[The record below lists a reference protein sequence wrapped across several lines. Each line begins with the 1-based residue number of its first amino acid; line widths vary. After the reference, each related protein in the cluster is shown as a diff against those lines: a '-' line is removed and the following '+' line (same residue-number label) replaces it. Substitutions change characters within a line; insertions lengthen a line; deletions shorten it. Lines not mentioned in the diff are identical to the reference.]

1 MCGLLMIRGNSIP
14 VKDFLMNHRGIERR
28 GFQDENVEMIHN
40 RLPLQTRLGDE
51 WGGPIEIQGGHF
63 LFVGEIFNHPQE
75 WENDVEYLQ
84 YFFND
89 PDWMDKLAHT
99 DWDGFWAIV
108 VYQHGVTYTF
118 TDPLGKKQLYYDHH
132 GNLCSEIKPLLNGQV
147 LISQFDYENTQA
159 GRLTPFDRIY
169 RIKPGQLMV
178 MTPDKDFKSIG
189 NLWNLYQFP
198 ESGVTQH
205 RTLRGLIK
213 ISVRRR
219 MINLRDRNT
228 VFVSGGLDST
238 IIIQCLAEMD
248 HLDKCD
254 FLTIKNGEDD
264 QYIEAVE
271 SHYGIRVRRI
281 DYNPFIKPEDIMEI
295 YEHPIELG
303 SLMAQVNL
311 VRETQGSVIYTGDGA
326 DELFS
331 GYSRAQEW
339 DSQEYDVFTE
349 IPYYHMIRLDRI
361 GMSVTKEIRSPFL
374 GHEVVCR
381 ALNMG
386 YDVRRGKA
394 CLKDSFAD
402 IPEVIINRAKRPL
415 RDPNMDSD
423 RAQHIKHWEQTFRRV
438 FSNAKN

>member
-1 MCGLLMIRGNSIP
+1 MCGLMMIRDESIANTS
-14 VKDFLMNHRGIERR
+14 FLINHRGTEMR
-28 GFQDENVEMIHN
+28 ELKTNNVHLIHY
-40 RLPLQTRLGDE
+40 RLPLQTKAGDE
-51 WGGPIEIQGGHF
+51 WGGPIEINGGYF
-63 LFVGEIFNHPQE
+63 LFVGEIFNHPKQY
-75 WENDVEYLQ
+75 ENDVEYLQ
-84 YFFND
+84 AFFND
-89 PDWMDKLAHT
+89 PDWRFKLLST

-108 VYQHGVTYTF
+108 VYQFGATFAF
-118 TDPLGKKQLYYDHH
+118 TDPLGKKQLYYDKN
-132 GNLCSEIKPLLNGQV
+132 GNICSEIKPLLNHNA
-147 LISQFDYENTQA
+147 LIDQFDWDAPKST
-159 GRLTPFDRIY
+159 RLTPFDGIY
-169 RIKPGQLMV
+169 RLRPNILFVLNFKNEFLSMGQ
-178 MTPDKDFKSIG
+178 I
-189 NLWNLYQFP
+189 WNLYNFP
-198 ESGVTQH
+198 GKSIRQNK
-205 RTLRGLIK
+205 TLRGLIK
-213 ISVRRR
+213 DSVARR

-271 SHYGIRVRRI
+271 NHYGIVVRRI
-281 DYNPFIKPEDIMEI
+281 DYNPFILSRDVMEI

-311 VRETQGSVIYTGDGA
+311 VRETRGSVIYTGDGA

-423 RAQHIKHWEQTFRRV
+423 RAQHIKHWQQTFMRV
-438 FSNAKN
+438 FDHA